1 MIRGTTPRHR
11 FLVPFK
17 ASEIAALQVIY
28 AQKNKV
34 VHTRTAD
41 NTEVEDGC
49 ITVALT
55 QAETLAFAHGAPVQ
69 LQLRVL
75 TTAGEAYASR
85 ILTASVE
92 DCLCEEVLT

>member
-17 ASEIAALQVIY
+17 ASEIASLQVIY
-28 AQKNKV
+28 AQKNKTV
-34 VHTRTAD
+34 LKRTAAD
-41 NTEVEDGC
+41 TELADGC
-49 ITVALT
+49 ITVSLS
-55 QAETLAFAHGAPVQ
+55 QRETLDFSHGAPVQ

-75 TTAGEAYASR
+75 TKDGEAYASR
-85 ILTASVE
+85 ILTLRVE